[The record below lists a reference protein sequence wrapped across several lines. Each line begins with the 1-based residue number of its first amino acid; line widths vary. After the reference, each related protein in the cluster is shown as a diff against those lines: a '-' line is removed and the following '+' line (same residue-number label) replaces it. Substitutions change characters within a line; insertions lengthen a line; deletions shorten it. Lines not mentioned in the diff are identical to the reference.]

1 MIMQKTDQNDGS
13 GPLFKS
19 GKDIRKEKIEKLKQ
33 FLMVLVMLIITTI
46 LNIFLE
52 RFIQPSSLVFVY
64 LVPAIAGALYYG
76 TWTAVLAFTAG
87 FLIFDF
93 GFVEPYYSLH
103 ISKPQDIYNVTVY
116 FTVAA
121 LITYLINLVRRQN
134 IFLKGR
140 LDRVSLIEDMSR
152 DFLLLTPIEQNSSVL
167 SLTDSLRTM
176 VFSQLGRLALK
187 YTKMVLDVPALVF
200 FREEDGSLKIWAKS
214 SVDLEMTKQDNAAAI
229 WTLTNGEV
237 SGAGTY
243 TYSDNQYYFIPMKSI
258 EDIIGVMGILYNSK
272 DLFPEQRRLLG
283 TITNLTT
290 MVASMWMN
298 LKFKHSP

>member
-1 MIMQKTDQNDGS
+1 MIMQKTDQNEGS

-19 GKDIRKEKIEKLKQ
+19 GKDIRKEKTEKLKQ

-243 TYSDNQYYFIPMKSI
+243 THSDNQYYFIPMKSI